1 MEVLKG
7 EDDLCS
13 VEPGVCLAEKEQVN
27 PLLSRKLCPIA
38 AISTSTR
45 TKEQGPC
52 QGICNEPS
60 RRVHLRVV
68 LYVFRDLPE
77 ATDLSQM

>member
-13 VEPGVCLAEKEQVN
+13 VEPGVSLAEREPVN
-27 PLLSRKLCPIA
+27 TMLGIMSHCRNINEYKD
-38 AISTSTR
+38 
-45 TKEQGPC
+45 QGPC